1 MIQLRN
7 SELFHGAYSAQYSL
21 NKVTNAAIADSAITH
36 SDLHQSLIADLLWR
50 TKMFYCSQ

>member
-1 MIQLRN
+1 M
-7 SELFHGAYSAQYSL
+7 ELTQHNTHSTI
-21 NKVTNAAIADSAITH
+21 TNAAIADSAITH